1 MAWAVIRWNYKSPLY
16 FCSYEGVGKGFTQK
30 KYAEQILKG
39 PLKELFE
46 QLAIASS
53 FVSRITASFRAN
65 LTPKVTEGSVTE
77 FE

>member
-16 FCSYEGVGKGFTQK
+16 FCSYEGVGKGFTQN

-46 QLAIASS
+46 
-53 FVSRITASFRAN
+53 
-65 LTPKVTEGSVTE
+65 
-77 FE
+77 